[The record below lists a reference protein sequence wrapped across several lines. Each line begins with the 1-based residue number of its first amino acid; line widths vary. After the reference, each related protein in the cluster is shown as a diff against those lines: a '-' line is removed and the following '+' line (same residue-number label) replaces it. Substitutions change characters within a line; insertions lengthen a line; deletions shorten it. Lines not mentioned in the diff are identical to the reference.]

1 MAAATMTRPD
11 EQVEQDVIDELR
23 WDAPLRPN
31 QIGVAVTDG
40 VVTLTGPVDT
50 FAKKMA
56 AERAVQRVRGV
67 RVVANDIEVQV
78 PGSAVRTDDQIA
90 LAVTGALA
98 CDTSVPTQNIE
109 VIVSRGW
116 VTLQGQV
123 PWQYQKN
130 AAEQMIR
137 GLAGVRGV
145 TNTITVRPHTVPSPD
160 EMKDLI
166 RHALVRSAETDAE
179 RIIVDMQGAKV
190 VLHGAV
196 RTWAEKT
203 EAERVAWSAPGV
215 SSVENHVVVSF

>member
-11 EQVEQDVIDELR
+11 ERVRQEVIDELC

-50 FAKKMA
+50 FGKKSA
-56 AERAVQRVRGV
+56 AERAAQRVRGV
-67 RVVANDIEVQV
+67 RVVANDIEVRLL
-78 PGSAVRTDDQIA
+78 GSAQRTDDQIA
-90 LAVTGALA
+90 VLVTGALA
-98 CDTSVPTQNIE
+98 CDTAVPTENIE
-109 VIVSRGW
+109 VTVSRGW

-123 PWQYQKN
+123 PWQYQKT
-130 AAEQMIR
+130 AAEHMIR

-145 TNTITVRPHTVPSPD
+145 TNAITVRPHTVPSPG
-160 EMKDLI
+160 EMKNLI
-166 RHALVRSAETDAE
+166 RQALVRSAETDAE
-179 RIIVDMQGAKV
+179 RIIVDIQGTKV